1 MGEWTGVGL
10 VGSMRLVLNTDMND
24 VVAETN
30 DVNHTDHRDDSED
43 GEHERES
50 GGGRNRK
57 P

>member
-24 VVAETN
+24 GVTETN
-30 DVNHTDHRDDSED
+30 DVNDTDHRDDSED
-43 GEHERES
+43 GEHEREG
-50 GGGRNRK
+50 GGGRDRK